1 MRLVPTKCV
10 PEEAVLSE
18 ALYTADGRTLV
29 SAGTPLT
36 SRLLEKINQNNIF
49 SVYIK
54 DQHSTGEIERLV
66 DPLLRQKG
74 HNLVKKIFDAASNT
88 KPDGTPAPIP
98 IMGMMPELSRL
109 MDDIIYEMTGF
120 KEKQLEYIDIKNV
133 NSYLY
138 SSAVNVA
145 LLSVLIGWEM
155 GLNNDMIYQLFMGG
169 IFHDIGMAMLPKE
182 VIYKKEAL
190 TMEDKRLVLYH
201 PLKGYDYLKDKN
213 FLSSYVRAITLG
225 HHEHADGT
233 GYPNRKSGEEIHL
246 LTQIV
251 GIADIYDAMT
261 SDRPYRHALPANE
274 VLEYIMS
281 VGGKYYNIDV
291 VRAFIKKVNPYP
303 VGSLVKLKDGRT
315 AVVRSVSSS
324 MPLRPLI
331 SVIRKKSSGFE
342 YEDVNLIENQTI
354 SIEGIQY

>member
-1 MRLVPTKCV
+1 MRIVPTKFV
-10 PEEAVLSE
+10 PGDAVLSE
-18 ALYTADGRTLV
+18 ALYNDDGQILV
-29 SAGTPLT
+29 KAGTRLT
-36 SRLLEKINQNNIF
+36 AKLVERINKNNIY

-66 DPLLRQKG
+66 NPLLRQKG
-74 HNLVKKIFDAASNT
+74 YNLVKRIFVAAGNT
-88 KPDGTPAPIP
+88 KSDGTPAPMP
-98 IMGMMPELSRL
+98 ILGMMPELSAL

-155 GLNNDMIYQLFMGG
+155 GLNNEMISQLFMGG
-169 IFHDIGMAMLPKE
+169 IFHDIGMSMMPKE
-182 VIYKKEAL
+182 VLYKKGAL
-190 TMEDKRLVLYH
+190 TMEDKRMVLYH
-201 PLKGYDYLKDKN
+201 PLKGYDYLKDKR

-225 HHEHADGT
+225 HHEHVDGS
-233 GYPNRKSGEEIHL
+233 GYPNRKSGGEIHL

-261 SDRPYRHALPANE
+261 SDRPHRQALPANE
-274 VLEYIMS
+274 ALEYIMS
-281 VGGKYYNIDV
+281 VADKHYSMDIIK
-291 VRAFIKKVNPYP
+291 AFIRKINPYP
-303 VGSLVKLKDGRT
+303 VGSLVKLKDGQA
-315 AVVRSVSSS
+315 AVVRKVPSD

-331 SVIRKKSSGFE
+331 SIIKKTSDGFE
-342 YEDVNLIENQTI
+342 YKDVDLMENQTI
-354 SIEGIQY
+354 TIEGIQY